1 MLKEIMQAFLE
12 YAIRQEIAEAGAN
25 GETITPAEAEKRVLD
40 FFEKEGQEYG
50 T

>member
-1 MLKEIMQAFLE
+1 MLKEIMQDFLE

-40 FFEKEGQEYG
+40 FFEKEGKAHGE
-50 T
+50 